1 MSHDSIDDIDSSD
14 DQFIAVRIEDL
25 HRQVFP
31 EEDRSFIRRHMQYLA
46 GMFRGAHP
54 EYQKMDTR
62 YHDLEHTLQATFC
75 WVRLMLNRHRA
86 GVEPVMTAEDFEVGY
101 VAILFHDVGYL
112 KELGDHQGTGAKYTF
127 VHEVRSA
134 EMVEVYL
141 ESINWPKSRIVQV
154 RHLISCTGPRSV
166 IDAIPFR
173 SPLER
178 IIGEAVCTADY
189 IGQMSDPG
197 YVEKL
202 PVLFEEF
209 EESDDYRGVPKEQ
222 RLFKSCDELIRGT
235 PGFWQNVIL
244 SKLEADCHG
253 LYHYLAEP
261 YPDGPNP
268 YLASI
273 ERNIDRVKAK
283 I

>member
-1 MSHDSIDDIDSSD
+1 MPQESIDEIESSD
-14 DQFIAVRIEDL
+14 DQFIAARIEAL
-25 HRQVFP
+25 HQQVFP
-31 EEDRSFIRRHMQYLA
+31 EEDRSFIRRHMQYLV

-54 EYQKMDTR
+54 DYQKMDTR

-75 WVRLMLNRHRA
+75 WVRLILNRHKA
-86 GVEPVMTAEDFEVGY
+86 GVEPVMTAEDFETGY

-112 KELGDHQGTGAKYTF
+112 KEVGDHQGTGAKYTF
-127 VHEVRSA
+127 VHEIRSA
-134 EMVEVYL
+134 EMVDEYL
-141 ESINWPKSRIVQV
+141 ETINWPKSRIVEV

-166 IDAIPFR
+166 IDAVPFR
-173 SPLER
+173 SRLER

-197 YVEKL
+197 YIDKL

-209 EESDDYRGVPKEQ
+209 EESDDYRGVPREQ
-222 RLFKSCDELIRGT
+222 RLFKNCDELIRGT

-244 SKLEADCHG
+244 NKLEADCHG
-253 LYHYLAEP
+253 LYRYLAEP
-261 YPDGPNP
+261 YPEGPNP

-273 ERNIDRVKAK
+273 ERNIDRVKSK
-283 I
+283 